1 MSVGKKQY
9 RLRTI
14 LGTMFFAMVIIIGIY
29 KFDIVRTRHDVPVM
43 SIVNISADL
52 CSMALGYVLFLVST
66 IDSSRNRKN
75 LNAYLF
81 LLIACFSSAFLDEI
95 CWLVD
100 GDPSL
105 AYINA
110 IANTFYYMSAP
121 VMAFLFWRYVISYLD
136 LRQREVKIVN
146 MFMAIGLIGAIIIR
160 ILNLGYGY
168 YFYISADGHY
178 HRGPLYLLSD
188 LYAYA
193 AMVMTLFLIFLARKR
208 FKTYQIVILYMYAFF
223 PLAAGVLAIFTFGL
237 SISSPVIM
245 LVLLL
250 MYCVLNVI
258 QSRERS
264 IYDNELH
271 MATTIQTGMLPHTF
285 PPYPDRKEFDLHASM
300 NPAKEVGGDFY
311 DFYMPDDDHI
321 VITIADVSGKGI
333 PAALMMMVT
342 KTLIKNRGL
351 SDFEDCSKILSSV
364 NEQFCENNDLDMF
377 VTVFIGV
384 LKISTGEFR
393 YANAGHEYPAI
404 SRNGSRFEL
413 LKEHH
418 SPPLGC
424 MDGIVYKERK
434 TTFTPGDIIY
444 VYTDGVTEANDNRHE
459 LYGEQRLTDAL
470 NLPFNGDVTLL
481 NKNVSDSILRFSGG
495 AEQFDDITMLSL
507 KYNGPINSG
516 KAGVEVKELKV
527 KADISELDKVLSFAD
542 TILESMDCGMKAQMT
557 IDVAIEEIFVNIAHY
572 AYPSGDGEAVIQI
585 EADEAARAVSITFI
599 DQGIPYDPL
608 KNEDPDITLSA
619 EDRPIGG
626 LGIFMVKKSMDDV
639 SYEYKD
645 NSNRLTIKKSIL

>member
-1 MSVGKKQY
+1 MSVGKKHSQ
-9 RLRTI
+9 LSTI
-14 LGTMFFAMVIIIGIY
+14 LGSLFFVMVIVLGIFL
-29 KFDIVRTRHDVPVM
+29 FDVVRSQNILPLM
-43 SIVNISADL
+43 SLVNITADI

-75 LNAYLF
+75 LTVYLL
-81 LLIACFSSAFLDEI
+81 LLIACFNSSFLDEI

-100 GDPSL
+100 GNPSL
-105 AYINA
+105 AYVNA
-110 IANTFYYMSAP
+110 IANTFYYMAAP
-121 VMAFLFWRYVISYLD
+121 VMTFLFWRYVISYLD
-136 LRQREVKIVN
+136 LKQREIRIVN
-146 MFMAIGLIGAIIIR
+146 VFMALGLLGAIILR
-160 ILNLGYGY
+160 IVNLGFGF
-168 YFYISADGHY
+168 YFYISADGQY

-188 LYAYA
+188 LYAYSG
-193 AMVMTLFLIFLARKR
+193 MILTLFLVFLARKR
-208 FKTYQIVILYMYAFF
+208 FKTYQIVILYLYAFF
-223 PLAAGVLAIFTFGL
+223 PLAAGILAIFTFGL

-264 IYDNELH
+264 ISDNELH
-271 MATTIQTGMLPHTF
+271 MATTIQIGMLPHIF
-285 PPYPDRKEFDLHASM
+285 PPFPDRQEFDLHASM

-311 DFYMPDDDHI
+311 DFYMPDDNHL

-351 SDFEDCSKILSSV
+351 TDFRDCAKILASV
-364 NEQFCENNDLDMF
+364 NDQFCENNELDMF
-377 VTVFIGV
+377 VTVYIGV
-384 LKISTGEFR
+384 LTLSTGEYR

-404 SRNGSRFEL
+404 SRGGNRFEL
-413 LKEHH
+413 VKEHH

-424 MDGIVYKERK
+424 MEGITYEEHK
-434 TTFTPGDIIY
+434 TILSPGDIIY
-444 VYTDGVTEANDNRHE
+444 LYTDGVTEANDNKHE
-459 LYGEQRLTDAL
+459 LFGEQRMISAL

-495 AEQFDDITMLSL
+495 TEQFDDITMLSL
-507 KYNGPINSG
+507 KYNGSNNSG
-516 KAGVEVKELKV
+516 KAGVEVKELRV
-527 KADISELDKVLSFAD
+527 KAAVSELDKVLSFTD
-542 TILESMDCGMKAQMT
+542 TILESMGCSMKAQMQ
-557 IDVAIEEIFVNIAHY
+557 IDVAVEEIFVNIAHY
-572 AYPSGDGEAVIQI
+572 AYPSGDGEAVIRI
-585 EADEAARAVSITFI
+585 GADEANRAVSITFI

-619 EDRPIGG
+619 EERPIGG

-645 NSNRLTIKKSIL
+645 NRNQLTIKKGF